1 MHRRRTQAQQE
12 QERDLAKHRA
22 LPAREMLEILRDSS
36 NAETSFFHNKIQGIL
51 WTYPWC
57 KKMWRQF
64 PEVLGINNTYKT
76 NRFNIYL
83 FKVIGITDQKSVANF
98 AFGLINT
105 EKEDGFLWLSQ
116 RLEEVRQELH
126 VPTPTIIITDKEMAL
141 KNALE
146 TVFPG
151 TQQQLCVY
159 HVNANVRGKIQARWK
174 NKDGTSDADEA
185 GDEAEA
191 AEEDL
196 NAARAIEAAADE
208 PSAASKP
215 AVDSDS
221 REGMFKAWQHVV
233 YAEDEA
239 EFEVS
244 WAALK
249 ATYSRRQNHILNYIS
264 KEYMPFR
271 EQWARCFI
279 KRYRNFGQKVNS
291 PVETA
296 HKDVK
301 SFLVSGTSDLLHLH
315 NAIILMLT
323 KKERDYEQNA
333 ARMQMRQRQRFI
345 QQQHWL
351 GNIPM
356 TVSYVAVNLLAQ
368 QHRLAVAAMP
378 SASIPFPK
386 RLEPCTGCFMQQ
398 YALPCAHIILKKLED
413 GQALCKE
420 DVHPRWWLTKPLD
433 MEEPLLRIRD
443 PDVVQTLRGRPRLPN
458 NKKMTIPS
466 TLRADD
472 GEDDQQQRPRASQ
485 QPRALQQPSQRR
497 LNPSIRRVRSQFEVE
512 GEIGSSQA
520 QGRARSQG
528 RARTSSQSTRSS
540 QSQPNSQQNRT
551 TRGRSQGARS
561 RQSTRLAALAA
572 AALDVEEV
580 IPATQPA
587 AATPD
592 EPDEL
597 AGP

>member
-1 MHRRRTQAQQE
+1 MHRHRNQAQQE
-12 QERDLAKHRA
+12 QKRDLAKHRA
-22 LPAREMLEILRDSS
+22 LPAREMLKILRDSS
-36 NAETSFFHNKIQGIL
+36 NAETSFFHQSDIYNDRQKIRIEGLNGLSATQAWIKQLQDNNLRHYIKLDEDNKVQGIL

-57 KKMWRQF
+57 EKMWRQF
-64 PEVLGINNTYKT
+64 PKVLGIDNTYKT

-83 FKVIGITDQKSVANF
+83 FEVIGITDQKSVANF

-126 VPTPTIIITDKEMAL
+126 VPAPTVVITDKEMAL

-151 TQQQLCVY
+151 AQQQLCVY

-174 NKDGTSDADEA
+174 NKDGTSDTDEA
-185 GDEAEA
+185 GDGAEA

-215 AVDSDS
+215 AVDPDS
-221 REGMFKAWQHVV
+221 REGMFRAWQHVV

-279 KRYRNFGQKVNS
+279 KRYRNFGQRVNS

-315 NAIILMLT
+315 NAIVLMLT

-356 TVSYVAVNLLAQ
+356 TVSYVAVDLLAQ

-378 SASIPFPK
+378 SASIPFPE

-420 DVHPRWWLTKPLD
+420 DVHPRWWLTKPLVRFPSD
-433 MEEPLLRIRD
+433 FYED
-443 PDVVQTLRGRPRLPN
+443 STD
-458 NKKMTIPS
+458 KKE
-466 TLRADD
+466 L
-472 GEDDQQQRPRASQ
+472 GY
-485 QPRALQQPSQRR
+485 
-497 LNPSIRRVRSQFEVE
+497 
-512 GEIGSSQA
+512 
-520 QGRARSQG
+520 GRAPAS
-528 RARTSSQSTRSS
+528 
-540 QSQPNSQQNRT
+540 NS
-551 TRGRSQGARS
+551 RS
-561 RQSTRLAALAA
+561 RCR
-572 AALDVEEV
+572 
-580 IPATQPA
+580 
-587 AATPD
+587 PD
-592 EPDEL
+592 P
-597 AGP
+597 PRPTSPS